1 MSEREILGPLYGLNG
16 SFLLLTLA
24 LAVALA
30 ALVLIYL
37 NQKG

>member
-1 MSEREILGPLYGLNG
+1 MSEREILGPLYCLNG
-16 SFLLLTLA
+16 SFLILAVA

-37 NQKG
+37 EREG

>member
-16 SFLLLTLA
+16 SFLILAVA